1 MSMLSISGLRVR
13 YGTTVAVD
21 GLDLAMAS
29 SGALALL
36 GANGAG
42 KSSTLKAVSGLVPY
56 EGEAVFD
63 GVSLRGMPPE
73 RIARLGLI
81 HVPEGR
87 RLFGNLTV
95 LENLQVGMT
104 AQGRRG
110 GGHTVDDVF
119 DLFPA
124 LREIPHQMAW
134 TLSGGQQ
141 QMVAIGRALVGNPR
155 LIMLDEPSLGLSP
168 LVAQTVYEALRQ
180 IAGRTPVLLVEQN
193 FSAALRICDRAV
205 VLANGRAVYAG
216 DVAGLADGTLLQNA
230 YFGSPEATSG
240 SAKG

>member
-1 MSMLSISGLRVR
+1 MTMLSISGLRVQ
-13 YGTTVAVD
+13 YGNTVAVD
-21 GLDLAMAS
+21 GLDLPMAA

-56 EGEAVFD
+56 EGEIVFD
-63 GVSLRGMPPE
+63 GVSLRGMSPE

-95 LENLQVGMT
+95 LENLRVGMT
-104 AQGRRG
+104 ARGRRG
-110 GGHTVDDVF
+110 GGYSIGDVF

-124 LREIPHQMAW
+124 LREIPGQMAW

-141 QMVAIGRALVGNPR
+141 QMVSIGRALVGNPR

-168 LVAQTVYEALRQ
+168 LVSQTVYEALRQ
-180 IAGRTPVLLVEQN
+180 IAAQTPVLLVEQN
-193 FSAALRICDRAV
+193 FSAALRICDQAV
-205 VLANGRAVYAG
+205 VLANGRSVYTG
-216 DVAGLADGTLLQNA
+216 DVAGLEDGQLLQNA
-230 YFGSPEATSG
+230 YFGPSES
-240 SAKG
+240 SAKS

>member
-42 KSSTLKAVSGLVPY
+42 KSSTLKAVSGLVPH
-56 EGEAVFD
+56 EGEVVFD
-63 GVSLRGMPPE
+63 GVSLRGMSPE

-95 LENLQVGMT
+95 LENLRVGMT
-104 AQGRRG
+104 ARGRRG
-110 GGHTVDDVF
+110 GGYSIDDVF

-124 LREIPHQMAW
+124 LREIPGQMAW

-141 QMVAIGRALVGNPR
+141 QMVSIGRALVGNPR
-155 LIMLDEPSLGLSP
+155 LLMLDEPSLGLSP
-168 LVAQTVYEALRQ
+168 LVAQTVYEALRR
-180 IAGRTPVLLVEQN
+180 IAERTPVLLVEQN
-193 FSAALRICDRAV
+193 FSAALRICDQAV

-216 DVAGLADGTLLQNA
+216 DVAGLEDGTLLQNA
-230 YFGSPEATSG
+230 YFGSAEATSG
-240 SAKG
+240 SATG

>member
-1 MSMLSISGLRVR
+1 MSMLSISGLRVQ
-13 YGTTVAVD
+13 YGNTIAVD
-21 GLDLAMAS
+21 GLDLPMAS
-29 SGALALL
+29 TGALALL

-42 KSSTLKAVSGLVPY
+42 KSSTLKAISGLVPY
-56 EGEAVFD
+56 EGEVVFD
-63 GVSLRGMPPE
+63 GVSLRGMTPE

-95 LENLQVGMT
+95 LENLRVGMT
-104 AQGRRG
+104 AQGRRTG
-110 GGHTVDDVF
+110 GYSVGDVF

-124 LREIPHQMAW
+124 LREIPAQMAW

-168 LVAQTVYEALRQ
+168 LVSQTVYEALRQ
-180 IAGRTPVLLVEQN
+180 IAEKTPVLLVEQN
-193 FSAALRICDRAV
+193 FSAALRICGQAV
-205 VLANGRAVYAG
+205 VLANGRSVYTG
-216 DVAGLADGTLLQNA
+216 DVAGLEDGTLLQNA
-230 YFGSPEATSG
+230 YFGSSEA
-240 SAKG
+240 AKS